1 MWVSSSVWVS
11 PIHSKLKFC
20 NVFENAL
27 WALDNSK
34 QISLFIIII
43 LYKNDKNIFNIYEYN
58 IYDYFIEMMKIY
70 LISMNIIW
78 SNEVIFKK
86 NKIKIY

>member
-34 QISLFIIII
+34 QISLFMIII
-43 LYKNDKNIFNIYEYN
+43 LYKNDENIFNIYEYN
-58 IYDYFIEMMKIY
+58 MIYEI
-70 LISMNIIW
+70 
-78 SNEVIFKK
+78 IFKK
-86 NKIKIY
+86 K

>member
-27 WALDNSK
+27 WALDKSK
-34 QISLFIIII
+34 QISLFMVIIYDENILIII
-43 LYKNDKNIFNIYEYN
+43 LKYNMIYEI
-58 IYDYFIEMMKIY
+58 IY
-70 LISMNIIW
+70 
-78 SNEVIFKK
+78 KK
-86 NKIKIY
+86 NKIKIYYKL